1 MLPCFSPLGSSLG
14 LRNLFPEVSGVAVY
28 AETLASSIRP
38 SWESGVPRGPAGDLC
53 SDPQEVTLVAF
64 GVR

>member
-14 LRNLFPEVSGVAVY
+14 LRNLFLEVSGVAVY

-38 SWESGVPRGPAGDLC
+38 SLESGGPHGLAGDMC
-53 SDPQEVTLVAF
+53 SDPQEVTLVAI

>member
-38 SWESGVPRGPAGDLC
+38 SWESGGPRGLAGDLC

-64 GVR
+64 GVG